1 MAQAQAQE
9 TAASGAAGASGEGV
23 GITSMDLKDPIECW
37 EDDID
42 TSSVSSD
49 SSVERVERNADKA
62 RRRLALEEWVDVEDD
77 EAGGKCASEG
87 KSKGKGKGNSENK
100 SDSER
105 DESEDER
112 AVHVRVRSRISAGDK
127 FRMRE
132 ILKLLKSVSSSDP
145 TVGDE
150 LEASLPSLGVTG
162 LRNARRG
169 FVTRQESDLGSLGS
183 QGGSDDDMDSGSGIA
198 PGPDEQCWNDSDSDS
213 DSGSDSG
220 SGSDL
225 DSEFESGDEG
235 DHDVRSVSSG
245 EEAGEDDD
253 TADTPSSSLAASAL
267 STQFGAGCGHEL
279 ELNEE

>member
-127 FRMRE
+127 FRVRE

-183 QGGSDDDMDSGSGIA
+183 QGGSDVDMDSGSGIG
-198 PGPDEQCWNDSDSDS
+198 PGPDEQCWTDSDS
-213 DSGSDSG
+213 
-220 SGSDL
+220 

-279 ELNEE
+279 ELNEELGLGSDC